1 MAAPIFHM
9 AAGAPTPV
17 APFSHAVE
25 ADGWVFVTGQ
35 MPNDPNDEAAPLPAG
50 IEGQTRNVM
59 ANLKTVLASLG
70 LGLEHVI
77 VARVYLTHFNHAAMN
92 AVYETAAAGAHVRR
106 CHRARPRCPCRDRS
120 AGTTAVTHES
130 GNRPCYVPSEAA
142 TGSAPDVVVAML
154 RPAPG
159 NRPGT

>member
-17 APFSHAVE
+17 APFNHAVD

-59 ANLKTVLASLG
+59 ANLNPGWHFFRLFGADLASFF
-70 LGLEHVI
+70 
-77 VARVYLTHFNHAAMN
+77 RPTHQI
-92 AVYETAAAGAHVRR
+92 
-106 CHRARPRCPCRDRS
+106 
-120 AGTTAVTHES
+120 
-130 GNRPCYVPSEAA
+130 
-142 TGSAPDVVVAML
+142 
-154 RPAPG
+154 
-159 NRPGT
+159 